1 MRKACFF
8 IIALAFLASF
18 VGAVLLLRS
27 RLPDGVERRVTAIN
41 DRKVAFDLINLTAG
55 GYTFENV
62 LDSTSPKS
70 VQSWRENLGADIVFN
85 SAYFNGANEPTGY
98 YALPASPSITPWPSV
113 KEQADT
119 ASYSFLVQ
127 IVEGKLRLGYLP
139 SSPTTEAPMNA
150 FLSFPTLLADGQVLV
165 KSDSGSL
172 ASRTMLAQ
180 DPRGNIFLIVTEKAP
195 LSLFE
200 SAQWLS
206 QQPEHF
212 ILAGNLDGGPSTGLS
227 ITDGKHVLN
236 EPSAPIPNV
245 IAGSR

>member
-1 MRKACFF
+1 MTAV
-8 IIALAFLASF
+8 IGSAF
-18 VGAVLLLRS
+18 LLRS
-27 RLPDGVERRVTAIN
+27 RLPDGVERRVTTIN
-41 DRKVAFDLINLTAG
+41 DRKVTFDLVNLTAG

-62 LDSTSPKS
+62 LDSTGPKS

-98 YALPASPSITPWPSV
+98 YALPASSSITPWPSV

-127 IVEGKLRLGYLP
+127 IVEGKLKLDYLP
-139 SSPTTEAPMNA
+139 ASPRTESPTNA
-150 FLSFPTLLADGQVLV
+150 FLSFPTLLADGKVLV

-172 ASRTMLAQ
+172 ASRTMLAE
-180 DPRGNIFLIVTEKAP
+180 DSRGDIYLVVTEKAP

-200 SAQWLS
+200 SATWLS

-227 ITDGKHVLN
+227 ITDGQHILD
-236 EPSAPIPNV
+236 EPSALVPNV
-245 IAGSR
+245 IAGTR